1 MPSIFSRYIPVSAVV
16 TEIDRIRTDEK
27 ILLCCEDRSVKEL
40 FVKKYGA
47 RAIYSSYDL
56 FNGTDDQRAII
67 DIMMLSRA
75 KILIAPFISYF
86 SRCAAE
92 VGDCEYIRL
101 KRDFPQIAEE
111 LLEIANAIDGER
123 QSGVKALIYRT
134 AAELASDESI
144 RAAVHTKRQVV

>member
-1 MPSIFSRYIPVSAVV
+1 MPSIFSRYIPVSTVV
-16 TEIDRIRTDEK
+16 AEIDRIRTDEK

-47 RAIYSSYDL
+47 HAIYSSHDL

-67 DIMMLSRA
+67 DLMMLSRA
-75 KILIAPFISYF
+75 KILIAPFISNF
-86 SRCAAE
+86 ARCAAG

-101 KRDFPQIAEE
+101 KGEFSQVAEE
-111 LLEIANAIDGER
+111 LSEIANAIDGER
-123 QSGVKALIYRT
+123 QSGVKALIDRT

-144 RAAVHTKRQVV
+144 RAAVHTKRQVI